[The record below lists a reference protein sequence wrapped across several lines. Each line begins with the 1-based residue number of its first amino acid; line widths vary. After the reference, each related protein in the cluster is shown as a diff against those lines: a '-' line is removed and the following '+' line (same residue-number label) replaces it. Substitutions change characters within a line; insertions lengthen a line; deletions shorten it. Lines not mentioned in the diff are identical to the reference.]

1 MLFPGSEGGRRV
13 NLRKLIGT
21 AIVLILIYWIVTQ
34 PDDAAGSVESIAG
47 TLQGWAENVTS
58 FFGQLAN

>member
-1 MLFPGSEGGRRV
+1 M